1 MILLENIIGYAE
13 IGPFTDMQ
21 YFLKFQILTSLL
33 EKLSGI
39 TLGSEQWYAE
49 TCMGQESSL
58 GDDNLF
64 FRPKHN
70 FFAFIMILFGLFD
83 LILILYVKFVVWIVK
98 QKIENKCN

>member
-21 YFLKFQILTSLL
+21 YFHKFQILTSLL

-49 TCMGQESSL
+49 TCLGHEFESW
-58 GDDNLF
+58 
-64 FRPKHN
+64 R
-70 FFAFIMILFGLFD
+70 
-83 LILILYVKFVVWIVK
+83 
-98 QKIENKCN
+98 